1 MKCFE
6 CGKGMKV
13 IKETRFHYTMSGLP
27 KVYLNGVTNYKCSC
41 GESEVEIPNIEQ
53 LHELLAVTIAT
64 QQTRLA
70 PEEIRFLR
78 SHLGLS
84 GVDFARRVGTAPET
98 VSRWENGSQKMSD
111 PAERLLRL
119 FILAKRA
126 PVTNYEFLDQLAA
139 KESTTTRK
147 RILKVDHEIWHVEA
161 A

>member
-1 MKCFE
+1 MKCLE
-6 CGKGMKV
+6 CGKTLKAT
-13 IKETRFHYTMSGLP
+13 KETRFHYQMSGLS

-53 LHELLAVTIAT
+53 LHQILAESVAT
-64 QQTRLA
+64 QKTRLA
-70 PEEIRFLR
+70 PEDIRFLR

-98 VSRWENGSQKMSD
+98 VSRWENGAQKMSD

-119 FILAKRA
+119 LILAKNA
-126 PVTNYEFLDQLAA
+126 PVTNYDFLDQLAVREA
-139 KESTTTRK
+139 SGVKK
-147 RILKVDHEIWHVEA
+147 RILKVDHDKWEVEA

>member
-1 MKCFE
+1 MKCLE
-6 CGKGMKV
+6 CGKEIKV
-13 IKETRFHYTMSGLP
+13 VKESRFHYTMSGLS

-53 LHELLAVTIAT
+53 LHEVLADTIAT

-84 GVDFARRVGTAPET
+84 GVDFARRVGAAPET
-98 VSRWENGSQKMSD
+98 VSRWENGLQKMSD

-119 FILAKRA
+119 LILAKKA
-126 PVTNYEFLDQLAA
+126 PVTDYEFLDQLAVR
-139 KESTTTRK
+139 ESASARK
-147 RILKVDHEIWHVEA
+147 RILKVDHQTWHVEA